1 MREIFNGAVMSV
13 STRYDGARG
22 KAITEVEMDVDDIED
37 YVVLEGDRFAGRS
50 GLVGRP
56 VRIVVEVDE

>member
-1 MREIFNGAVMSV
+1 MREILSGAVMSV

-22 KAITEVEMDVDDIED
+22 KAITEVEMDVDGIED

-50 GLVGRP
+50 DLVGRP

>member
-1 MREIFNGAVMSV
+1 MREIRSGFVMSV
-13 STRYDGARG
+13 CTRYDVARK
-22 KAITEVEMDVDDIED
+22 KAITEVEMDVDDIEG

>member
-1 MREIFNGAVMSV
+1 MREILNGAVMSV
-13 STRYDGARG
+13 STRYDRASG
-22 KAITEVEMDVDDIED
+22 KAVTDVEMDVDGIED

-50 GLVGRP
+50 DLVGRP